1 MKQQELKDKL
11 NNLWNR
17 LDYERDDLEKH
28 VDAINDTIKEIAKIV
43 DDIVDLEDEDIE
55 VDYVVVEKEKD
66 E

>member
-11 NNLWNR
+11 NNLWSR

-43 DDIVDLEDEDIE
+43 DDIVDLEDEDIDVE
-55 VDYVVVEKEKD
+55 YIEVEKEKD